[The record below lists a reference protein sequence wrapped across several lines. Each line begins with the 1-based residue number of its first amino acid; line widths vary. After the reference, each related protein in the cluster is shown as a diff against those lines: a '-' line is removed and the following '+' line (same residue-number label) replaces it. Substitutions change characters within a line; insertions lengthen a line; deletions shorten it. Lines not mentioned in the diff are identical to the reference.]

1 MLLVAAATHQELAA
15 VLGDAA
21 PARQGEVAE
30 LEADGRRVLA
40 LVTGVGMLNAA
51 LETGR
56 VLAVRGDLAGVL
68 DVGVAGSLDV
78 ATHPVGCVRVVESEI
93 WPEYGLLAH
102 GAVTA
107 DARALC
113 FSLDG
118 SAPDAPDA
126 VFDTL
131 AWDAGAELAAMGLG
145 PATEK
150 PRARALTVSGV
161 TADAARAGALRERF
175 GPCLENM
182 EGFAMAYVARR
193 ARLPFA
199 ELRAVSNPTGA
210 RPPRDWNLPG
220 ALAALGAAVRGLLA
234 SDRRE
239 GNNRDADGR
248 DERA

>member
-1 MLLVAAATHQELAA
+1 VLLVAAATRQELAA
-15 VLGDAA
+15 VLGDAV
-21 PARQGEVAE
+21 PARQGGAVE
-30 LEADGRRVLA
+30 LEVSGRRVLA

-56 VLAVRGDLAGVL
+56 ILASRGDVSGVL
-68 DVGVAGSLDV
+68 NVGVAGSLDV
-78 ATHPVGCVRVVESEI
+78 AAHPVGCVRVVETEI

-102 GAVTA
+102 GAVAA
-107 DARALC
+107 DARALR

-118 SAPDAPDA
+118 SAPDAPAA

-131 AWDAGAELAAMGLG
+131 AWDAGAELAAMGLD
-145 PATEK
+145 PAAGAT
-150 PRARALTVSGV
+150 RAQALTVSGV

-182 EGFAMAYVARR
+182 EGFAMAYAARR

-210 RPPRDWNLPG
+210 RPPRNWNLPG
-220 ALAALGAAVRGLLA
+220 AFAALGAAVRGLLA
-234 SDRRE
+234 PDRRE
-239 GNNRDADGR
+239 RQQPGCGWTG
-248 DERA
+248 

>member
-150 PRARALTVSGV
+150 PRARRERRDGRRGQGRG
-161 TADAARAGALRERF
+161 AARTLRTLFGEYGGLRHGLCGQTGQAALRGAAR
-175 GPCLENM
+175 GVQPDRRAAAKGLESAR
-182 EGFAMAYVARR
+182 GARR
-193 ARLPFA
+193 AGCGGAGAPGLGPAGRQQPGCGW
-199 ELRAVSNPTGA
+199 TG
-210 RPPRDWNLPG
+210 
-220 ALAALGAAVRGLLA
+220 
-234 SDRRE
+234 
-239 GNNRDADGR
+239 
-248 DERA
+248 